1 MIDVNGLCK
10 DYTIKRKGAGLSG
23 ALKALVSSSTDVI
36 HAVMDIIASLSS
48 EKAVKDV
55 SIEEAGIDDI
65 IKIAYGK

>member
-1 MIDVNGLCK
+1 MNHYPFTIGMPENITYLPGFNG
-10 DYTIKRKGAGLSG
+10 IEKR
-23 ALKALVSSSTDVI
+23 
-36 HAVMDIIASLSS
+36 AVGDIASLSS